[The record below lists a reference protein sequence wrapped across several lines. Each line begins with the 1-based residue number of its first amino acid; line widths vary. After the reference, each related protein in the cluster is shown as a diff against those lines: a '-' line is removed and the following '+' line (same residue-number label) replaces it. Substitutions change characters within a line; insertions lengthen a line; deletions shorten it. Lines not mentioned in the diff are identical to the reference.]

1 MTRLTMID
9 PVTESAAKA
18 TLDAV
23 NRKLG
28 VVPNMMRALAVN
40 PAILDAYLAF
50 SGAVTHAR
58 ASASRCTS
66 RSRSPSPKPMVATTA
81 SPPIPRSAAAP
92 DCRSPPCFPPA
103 RARPTTPA
111 RRRRL
116 TFARRLVAERGAVSQ
131 DELAE
136 ARTALTDAEI
146 VETVASVALNV
157 FTNYLNLSADT
168 DIDFPRAASLRQAA

>member
-1 MTRLTMID
+1 MTRLTTID
-9 PVTESAAKA
+9 PAAEFAAKP

-28 VVPNMMRALAVN
+28 VVPNMMRVLAVN
-40 PAILDAYLAF
+40 PAILNAYLAF
-50 SGAVTHAR
+50 SDAVTRAGLGAKVHEQIALAVAEANGCDYCLAAHTALGRGAGLSQPAMLSAR
-58 ASASRCTS
+58 KGEADDTR
-66 RSRSPSPKPMVATTA
+66 
-81 SPPIPRSAAAP
+81 AAAVL
-92 DCRSPPCFPPA
+92 A
-103 RARPTTPA
+103 
-111 RRRRL
+111 
-116 TFARRLVAERGAVSQ
+116 FARRLVAEAGAVSQ